1 LIYALG
7 KHIKVSSV
15 EEHLKTFDNGVVAT
29 FEHECVKHERV

>member
-15 EEHLKTFDNGVVAT
+15 EEHLKTLDSGVVAT
-29 FEHECVKHERV
+29 FGHECMSS